1 VCNQWCLDFTRRALP
16 HVTLRPRVLEVGSL
30 DVNGSVRRDL
40 GPIAASYTGID
51 IRPGPGVDAVL
62 DVGQVLDRF
71 GPSAFDVVATTEM
84 LEHCP
89 DWARAVFQMLSVLRD
104 EGLLLLTTRS
114 PGFPLH
120 DHPGDHWRFT
130 ADDVRSLLEPLGHVL
145 ELESDFS
152 LGWPCGI
159 GVVFRKTAGPP
170 ALERWLDAARVRK
183 LRAVDPVRDA
193 FTTVNSH
200 LTPFH
205 DYSVYRACAAA
216 VAALHSPAARV
227 LDVSD
232 RPASLLPLVEDGL
245 EVTHHP
251 LVRGLDATAR
261 YDAVVAVDTIHRL
274 APDERARVLET
285 LARTGDTVVV
295 AGPCA
300 DDEGGRRLHRWLAAE
315 DPARADSAPA
325 ALATVA
331 ELSDALTARGL
342 RVEVLANGH
351 VTWLLPLLD
360 LWRWHRGRPAVLE
373 QVRAVVA
380 RCSRLLAPFDDLEPA
395 ARRVVV
401 ATRAGAALPTPRLAS
416 AADYR
421 AAAERWAECWA
432 AARPLFDG
440 TPS

>member
-16 HVTLRPRVLEVGSL
+16 HVSGRPRVLEVGSL
-30 DVNGSVRRDL
+30 DVNGSVRTDL
-40 GPIAASYTGID
+40 GPLAASYVGID

-62 DVGQVLDRF
+62 DVGHVLERF
-71 GPSAFDVVATTEM
+71 GPSAFDLVASTEM

-89 DWARAVFQMLSVLRD
+89 DWAGAVFQMLSVLGD
-104 EGLLLLTTRS
+104 AGLLLLTTRS

-130 ADDVRSLLEPLGHVL
+130 AEDVRSLLEPLGHVL

-159 GVVFRKTAGPP
+159 GVVFRKAAGPP
-170 ALERWLDAARVRK
+170 ALQRWLEDAHRRP

-193 FTTVNSH
+193 FTEVNSH

-205 DYSVYRACAAA
+205 DYSAYRACAAA
-216 VAALHSPAARV
+216 VRALHSPVARV
-227 LDVSD
+227 LDVSE
-232 RPASLLPLVEDGL
+232 RTASLLPLVEDGL

-251 LVRGLDATAR
+251 LARGLDATAR

-274 APDERARVLET
+274 APDARARVLET
-285 LARTGDTVVV
+285 LARSGDTVVV
-295 AGPCA
+295 AGPA

-315 DPARADSAPA
+315 DGVRADSPPA
-325 ALATVA
+325 ALPTVA
-331 ELSDALTARGL
+331 ELSGALAARGL
-342 RVEVLANGH
+342 RVQVLANGH

-401 ATRAGAALPTPRLAS
+401 ATRAGTALPAPRVAS

-421 AAAERWAECWA
+421 EAAQRWAECWD
-432 AARPLFDG
+432 AARPLFGG
-440 TPS
+440 TTS